1 MPRFYFNL
9 RDDLSADDPEG
20 LELPGLDAARAH
32 AETFAR
38 DLAAE
43 GIRRDGKLT
52 LDHRIEVTD
61 ETGQDVLTVRFADV
75 VTVEG

>member
-9 RDDLSADDPEG
+9 RDDLSADDQEG
-20 LELPGLDAARAH
+20 LELPGFDAARAH

-43 GIRRDGKLT
+43 AIKRDGKLV
-52 LDHRIEVTD
+52 LDHRIEVTN

-75 VTVEG
+75 VTIES

>member
-9 RDDLSADDPEG
+9 RDDLSADDQEG
-20 LELPGLDAARAH
+20 LDLPGFDAARAH

-43 GIRRDGKLT
+43 GIKRDGKLT
-52 LDHRIEVTD
+52 LHHCIEVTND
-61 ETGQDVLTVRFADV
+61 TGQDVLTVRFADV
-75 VTVEG
+75 VTIES